1 MVYNMSLS
9 ILIQPISPY
18 NLGNHPALGHSK
30 VESYGLDLASVI
42 SCVPTSLTAV
52 ESIRE
57 EKSSKLGKRFFD
69 RG

>member
-1 MVYNMSLS
+1 MYF
-9 ILIQPISPY
+9 ISP
-18 NLGNHPALGHSK
+18 HPALDHSE

-42 SCVPTSLTAV
+42 PCAPTSLTAV